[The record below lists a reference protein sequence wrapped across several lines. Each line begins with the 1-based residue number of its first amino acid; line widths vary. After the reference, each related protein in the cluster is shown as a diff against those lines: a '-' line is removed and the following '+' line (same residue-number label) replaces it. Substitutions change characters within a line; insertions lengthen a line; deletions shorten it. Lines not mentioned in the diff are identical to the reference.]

1 MWREHFEAEVSN
13 LSAVG
18 TFGFTINLMFIFFS
32 NVWICFKVYLE
43 KLKEN
48 VFFLLAVMSLSLPN
62 KFVLAQEKY
71 PLCHICYFLTK
82 KEGFKLLFPARQTL
96 PLDQETSA
104 IIPHLF
110 FFFEKKRWHDDLQ
123 QAPSWFY
130 KLLKKEIKHQ
140 DAMNFVQYK
149 NCVWICWIKLF

>member
-1 MWREHFEAEVSN
+1 
-13 LSAVG
+13 
-18 TFGFTINLMFIFFS
+18 
-32 NVWICFKVYLE
+32 
-43 KLKEN
+43 
-48 VFFLLAVMSLSLPN
+48 MSLSLPN

-110 FFFEKKRWHDDLQ
+110 FLKKKDDMMIYNRPPHD
-123 QAPSWFY
+123 SINFS
-130 KLLKKEIKHQ
+130 KKEIKHQ
-140 DAMNFVQYK
+140 DAMNFVQ
-149 NCVWICWIKLF
+149 

>member
-1 MWREHFEAEVSN
+1 ME
-13 LSAVG
+13 G
-18 TFGFTINLMFIFFS
+18 TLWSWSVKSFS
-32 NVWICFKVYLE
+32 CWNFWLHHQFNVYLF
-43 KLKEN
+43 LKCLDLFQSLSREIKGKR
-48 VFFLLAVMSLSLPN
+48 FFLLAVMSLSLPN

>member
-1 MWREHFEAEVSN
+1 
-13 LSAVG
+13 
-18 TFGFTINLMFIFFS
+18 
-32 NVWICFKVYLE
+32 
-43 KLKEN
+43 
-48 VFFLLAVMSLSLPN
+48 MSLSLPN

-110 FFFEKKRWHDDLQ
+110 SKKNDDTMIYNRPPHDSINFSEKKDKTPRCNEFCSVQKLCVNLLNKTFLGVGSHDSRQL
-123 QAPSWFY
+123 SH
-130 KLLKKEIKHQ
+130 E
-140 DAMNFVQYK
+140 N
-149 NCVWICWIKLF
+149 